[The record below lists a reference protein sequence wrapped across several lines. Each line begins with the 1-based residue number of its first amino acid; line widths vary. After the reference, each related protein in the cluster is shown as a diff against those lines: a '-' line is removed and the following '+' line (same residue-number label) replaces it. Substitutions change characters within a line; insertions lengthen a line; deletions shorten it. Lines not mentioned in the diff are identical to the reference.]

1 MKVGLLLGLSALAGI
16 AATIIAGT
24 GDPLSYPHLT
34 QLNQSQT
41 CETLSLADGL
51 SRLPASVYKTAKV
64 HFVVNSSDKMGF
76 DYKEQEFNHDNINRC
91 KALGF
96 SKTGACA
103 AGQYAVRF
111 CPYDNAYFSQCC
123 DNTYAYSKAEC
134 SYPRTISS
142 NSCGGKF
149 KCYCDATLYPHTSC
163 PAPQE
168 PADKCVDDTGTHYAE
183 CKCPANWISCDS
195 SIHQKGSGTGCS
207 YNGTTTYASCT
218 CESGYTLTC
227 EDYGPKNSADYC
239 FLKGTKYYKTCKTAQ
254 EVCEGLGF
262 GHNDGHPCSAD
273 EVIDGY
279 CPRSG
284 TYYSCKIDPVKYCKN
299 HGYSNGGCGAYETV
313 SSSACPYDASYKKCI
328 PTCKSRLAAD
338 RYIEI
343 NEGLWYKGKTAV
355 VLKDITNINLTNPLG
370 VEYTDIKSEAT
381 LYKRDAY
388 TECSSWNKPSLTIG
402 ANSGSR
408 LLAKNLNDVT
418 VILDHNGTAGLAETH
433 LEAGGTWEDVTVTE
447 TNLSSFGDQPSDA
460 YNDIHVMKKSSR
472 LHVTGI
478 LTLKGNNVFRTGGQR
493 WIINNDN
500 NQKIG
505 MFHLEINGDGKVHI
519 ESGNTRFQGIPIMLY
534 ENIPGAEFVISNA
547 TFYQEESGFRVQN
560 GNGVLHLSNANATF
574 YRIWI
579 NGTVGSQDNFNVT
592 QASRLTITG
601 NMRLYNSKLSIYGN
615 STVIQNWKDIG
626 VCNKD
631 RICIGSGSKLCSEG
645 TTYCKSGGAV
655 YTAEPGKGKCDW
667 AAAGNSNWYKTDYM
681 TVNNNCGWYYK

>member
-16 AATIIAGT
+16 AANIIAGA

-41 CETLSLADGL
+41 CETLSLADGV
-51 SRLPASVYKTAKV
+51 SRLPASAYKTAKV

-76 DYKEQEFNHDNINRC
+76 DYKEHEFNHDNINRC

-96 SKTGACA
+96 SKTGTCA

-149 KCYCDATLYPHTSC
+149 KCYCDTTIYPHTSC
-163 PAPQE
+163 PSPKE
-168 PADKCVDDTGTHYAE
+168 PADKCVDDAGTHYAE

-262 GHNDGHPCSAD
+262 GHNDGNPCSAD

-408 LLAKNLNDVT
+408 LLAKNLMM
-418 VILDHNGTAGLAETH
+418 
-433 LEAGGTWEDVTVTE
+433 
-447 TNLSSFGDQPSDA
+447 SP
-460 YNDIHVMKKSSR
+460 
-472 LHVTGI
+472 
-478 LTLKGNNVFRTGGQR
+478 
-493 WIINNDN
+493 
-500 NQKIG
+500 
-505 MFHLEINGDGKVHI
+505 
-519 ESGNTRFQGIPIMLY
+519 
-534 ENIPGAEFVISNA
+534 
-547 TFYQEESGFRVQN
+547 
-560 GNGVLHLSNANATF
+560 
-574 YRIWI
+574 
-579 NGTVGSQDNFNVT
+579 
-592 QASRLTITG
+592 
-601 NMRLYNSKLSIYGN
+601 
-615 STVIQNWKDIG
+615 
-626 VCNKD
+626 
-631 RICIGSGSKLCSEG
+631 
-645 TTYCKSGGAV
+645 
-655 YTAEPGKGKCDW
+655 
-667 AAAGNSNWYKTDYM
+667 
-681 TVNNNCGWYYK
+681 